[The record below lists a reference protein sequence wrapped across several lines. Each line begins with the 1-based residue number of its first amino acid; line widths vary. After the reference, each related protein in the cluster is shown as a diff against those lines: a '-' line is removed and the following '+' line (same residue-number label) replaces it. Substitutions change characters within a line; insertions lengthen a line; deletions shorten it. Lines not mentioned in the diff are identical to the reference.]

1 MKTFNLHFEG
11 SILDKYRY
19 TLPTYSGVYLVYRG
33 TLSADGK
40 SLHCNE
46 IMYIGQSDNIRQRLF
61 SHNKRTEFLQRLE
74 EGEALFYSWAK
85 VGLNDLDR
93 VESTLIFH
101 VKPELNDLGKE
112 KFLYPST
119 TIHSSGAC
127 ARLDRDFTEG

>member
-33 TLSADGK
+33 TLSSDGK

-61 SHNKRTEFLQRLE
+61 SHNKRAEFLQRLE

-101 VKPELNDLGKE
+101 RKPPLNDQGKDV
-112 KFLYPST
+112 FLYPST